1 METKWNKLL
10 LRQVKKHFGS
20 VNNLPDEVKGIFLD
34 INNTYFNFEDD
45 TQLLQNSIEISSQ
58 ELREAYQKQKQ
69 DAESQ
74 KATIN
79 KIKEAIFALNPSDQH
94 NINDR
99 DTGPN
104 DSSYLFESLI
114 KLIEERNKAEEEILK
129 LSKAVEQNPASIVIT
144 DINGDIEYVN
154 PKFCDLTGYKK
165 EEALGKNPRIL
176 KSENT
181 TDEHVKDLWSTILSG
196 KEWSGELQNKKK
208 NGELYWESALI
219 SPIINDNRK
228 ITHFIAIK
236 EDITERKRAE
246 AERIRQSGLITSLLD
261 SIPDI
266 IFFKDTEGFYLGC
279 NLPFAEFVGKAKNE
293 IVGKT
298 DHDLFDNET
307 ADLFTHFDKEMLK
320 LKVSRHNEE
329 WITYPDGRKVLL
341 DTLKTPYWASNGSL
355 IGILGISRDITMRK
369 EAEDALQLSSKKW
382 EAIIAASP
390 DGIGMASLDGKLQLM
405 SDKLATMYGYSFDQ
419 KEEYFG
425 KTIFDFIDPSHHEKL
440 VANIRK
446 LIAGEHDQQISEYL
460 ALKKDHSKF
469 YVDVNSTLLCN
480 SQGDPESILFV
491 ERDITSR
498 KQSEEVLQN
507 ERTLFRTIIDLI
519 PDAVYVKDTEGRKII
534 ANPKE
539 VLFAGKNSESEVIGK
554 TDFQLH
560 PDIEAKRAL
569 EEDKLVLHT
578 GKPLYDI
585 DGTLTDRD
593 GNFHWLLCS
602 KVPLHDVHGKI
613 TGLVGVT
620 HDITEQKKTE
630 AILLKSKQEADIAS
644 KAKSEFLA
652 NMSHEIRT
660 PLNGVIGFTDLLL
673 KTPLTKIQK
682 QYAENVNISGHSL
695 LGIIS
700 DILDFSKIEAGKME
714 LDHIQT
720 DIIELAEQTSDI
732 IKYHASQK
740 GLELLLNIQ
749 SDVPRFILADPI
761 RLKQILV
768 NLLGN
773 AVKFTA
779 TGEVELKIMFTK
791 TDETLGKFRFSVRDT
806 GIGITQEQQNKLFKA
821 FTQADSSTTRKFGG
835 TGLGLTISNM
845 LAEKMGSNIEIIS
858 KIGQGSEFF
867 FIIETDYAVGE
878 KDHSDSLIDVHRV
891 LVIDDND
898 NNRLILEHTF
908 LNWGLEFAGI
918 DNGMA
923 ALKLIEISEPFDV
936 IIVDYHMPE
945 INGIDTIRLI
955 REQLN
960 LSPEKQPT
968 ILLHSS
974 ADDVDVYDECKRLGV
989 RFNLT
994 KPVKSHELWNY
1005 LKSIHS
1011 QPVVQTKEI
1020 EKPELPVIKDT
1031 TNYQSQVIL
1040 VAEDVTLN
1048 MLLVTTVIKQLLP
1061 NATVLEAKNG
1071 KEALDMAI
1079 LKKPDLIFMD
1089 VQMPEMSGLEATEA
1103 IRNHEKGTATRI
1115 SIVALT
1121 AGAIKGEREKCFD
1134 AGMDDFLTKP
1144 INREALRKM
1153 LETHLI

>member
-79 KIKEAIFALNPSDQH
+79 KIKEAIYALNPSDQH
-94 NINDR
+94 NINNR
-99 DTGPN
+99 DTRPN

-878 KDHSDSLIDVHRV
+878 KDDSDNLTDVHRV

-1020 EKPELPVIKDT
+1020 EKPELPVVKDT